1 MKYGK
6 AIKTIRVAKN
16 MSQKDLAADL
26 SKTANYI
33 SKLETG
39 ERAPSTE
46 FIEDFCQK
54 LGVPYYLFALLASDK
69 EDLGKLPA
77 KETTEITNQLLTLL
91 LTGQSH
97 GSKRG

>member
-1 MKYGK
+1 MNYSK

-16 MSQKDLAADL
+16 LSQKDLAAML

-39 ERAPSTE
+39 ERVPSTE

-69 EDLGKLPA
+69 QNLGKLPA
-77 KETTEITNQLLTLL
+77 KETQEVANQLLTLL
-91 LTGQSH
+91 ITDQGNETQH
-97 GSKRG
+97 G